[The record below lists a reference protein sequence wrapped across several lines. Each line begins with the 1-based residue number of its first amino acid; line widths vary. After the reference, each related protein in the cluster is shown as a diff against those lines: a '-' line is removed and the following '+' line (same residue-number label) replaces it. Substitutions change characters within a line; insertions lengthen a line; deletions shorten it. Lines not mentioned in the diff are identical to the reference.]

1 MNRAEL
7 TAKAVSLIESATPI
21 SRSLAQA
28 NEITEAAYHLTR
40 DQKRLL
46 FIVVG
51 RLRYA
56 SKDGVLGSGA
66 CELTVNEY
74 AEMYNLPSAEASKD
88 IRKAISGLSEKKVTI
103 YNPDESTESE
113 ASYESYPWMIKDA
126 YSPRR
131 GTYIIHLNPY
141 LMPFF
146 TLLDKR
152 FTRLNFTEVSR
163 LTNPYSM
170 RLYESLCQYRKDDG
184 SGFAILGVEWMRERY
199 GLPKSYQRYAEF
211 KRSFLTKAVAEIEKN
226 TKMKIVFS
234 EVTEG
239 GKVTRIKFTYQQ
251 S

>member
-113 ASYESYPWMIKDA
+113 DSYESYPRMIKDA

-131 GTYIIHLNPY
+131 GL
-141 LMPFF
+141 
-146 TLLDKR
+146 TL
-152 FTRLNFTEVSR
+152 F
-163 LTNPYSM
+163 
-170 RLYESLCQYRKDDG
+170 
-184 SGFAILGVEWMRERY
+184 I
-199 GLPKSYQRYAEF
+199 
-211 KRSFLTKAVAEIEKN
+211 
-226 TKMKIVFS
+226 
-234 EVTEG
+234 
-239 GKVTRIKFTYQQ
+239 
-251 S
+251 